1 MGQANLESFNG
12 KIRDELAVE
21 CEDCR
26 HATAS
31 TGISGAMAKLLD
43 SSGTTQRIELLTI
56 DAGRDST
63 IGLT

>member
-12 KIRDELAVE
+12 KIRDESAVE

-26 HATAS
+26 YTKVS

-43 SSGTTQRIELLTI
+43 SSGTTQ
-56 DAGRDST
+56 
-63 IGLT
+63 

>member
-12 KIRDELAVE
+12 NIRDKLAVE

-26 HATAS
+26 YTRVS

-43 SSGTTQRIELLTI
+43 CSGITQ
-56 DAGRDST
+56 
-63 IGLT
+63 